1 MSDNKGNLNEGK
13 VVPAKVPQP
22 PAPTPRMQNGK
33 VLAPKVPRP
42 APTKK

>member
-13 VVPAKVPQP
+13 VASAKVPQP

-33 VLAPKVPRP
+33 VVAPKVPRP
-42 APTKK
+42 ASTKK

>member
-1 MSDNKGNLNEGK
+1 MSDNKGNLNDGK
-13 VVPAKVPQP
+13 VVPAKVPQL

-33 VLAPKVPRP
+33 VVAPKVPRP